1 MTEIKW
7 AKRYCP
13 LLIIA
18 AGDGSDGS
26 ELIPLWEWRLR
37 IEHDGAHVISPELGW
52 GGALVG

>member
-37 IEHDGAHVISPELGW
+37 IEHDGAHVMSPELGW